1 MAAAASKEAVA
12 VWVSLFDLGDVEKNW
27 VNLLPF
33 ADGLLGDISGFSL
46 KYEVVCGAL
55 EGQVPANGLKVF
67 RGMVSLEDALES
79 LVHSQL
85 YSITRLKK
93 RNYYRSQGRS
103 GESLPYGV
111 EMSCSCGQC
120 KVGRRSGRGF
130 RALSIIITED
140 DESSRCEGDFW

>member
-1 MAAAASKEAVA
+1 M
-12 VWVSLFDLGDVEKNW
+12 F
-27 VNLLPF
+27 
-33 ADGLLGDISGFSL
+33 
-46 KYEVVCGAL
+46 CGAL

-67 RGMVSLEDALES
+67 RGIVSLEDGLES

-85 YSITRLKK
+85 YSITRLTK

-120 KVGRRSGRGF
+120 KVGKRSGRGF
-130 RALSIIITED
+130 RAWSIIIITQ
-140 DESSRCEGDFW
+140 DEEPRAVKGILVNSRGVELL